1 MRRMSASLAAMA
13 LNTLAAMPG
22 RSPCSVRLEV
32 SGHGCSESVLPR
44 YNLISGRGWDGTY
57 GIYAPCNYLKN
68 GWGKRYAKPG
78 SNGYRNVSTNRPIR
92 YMGIG

>member
-1 MRRMSASLAAMA
+1 MCIRDR
-13 LNTLAAMPG
+13 
-22 RSPCSVRLEV
+22 
-32 SGHGCSESVLPR
+32 HR
-44 YNLISGRGWDGTY
+44 YWHVY